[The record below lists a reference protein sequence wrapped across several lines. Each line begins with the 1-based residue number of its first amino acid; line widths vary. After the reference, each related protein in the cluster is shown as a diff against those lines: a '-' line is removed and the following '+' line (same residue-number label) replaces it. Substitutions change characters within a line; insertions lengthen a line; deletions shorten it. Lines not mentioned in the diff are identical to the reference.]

1 MRFTLLMLALLSFAA
16 QAEESDGPTP
26 CDNVETDQQ
35 SHDCSAYNRKTSET
49 EMSESYTDLLD
60 RINSQFP
67 KGSPELKAFTD
78 KLKAAQD
85 LWTRSRDADCDV
97 YTVNAG
103 KGTKAYEIA
112 QNDCRAQKSDERSEF
127 LQSVGLE

>member
-35 SHDCSAYNRKTSET
+35 SYDCSAYNRKTSET

-67 KGSPELKAFTD
+67 KGSPELKAFT
-78 KLKAAQD
+78 
-85 LWTRSRDADCDV
+85 

>member
-16 QAEESDGPTP
+16 QAEESDSPTP

-35 SHDCSAYNRKTSET
+35 SYECSAYNRKTSEA
-49 EMSESYTDLLD
+49 EMSGSYTDLLD
-60 RINSQFP
+60 RIKSQFP
-67 KGSPELKAFTD
+67 ADSPELKTFTG

-85 LWTRSRDADCDV
+85 LWAKSREADCDV

-103 KGTKAYEIA
+103 KGTQAYEVA

>member
-1 MRFTLLMLALLSFAA
+1 MRSTLLLLALLSLGAH
-16 QAEESDGPTP
+16 AEESDGPTP

-35 SHDCSAYNRKTSET
+35 GYDCSAYNRSTSET
-49 EMSESYTDLLD
+49 EMNESYKDLLD

-78 KLKAAQD
+78 KLKIAQD
-85 LWTRSRDADCDV
+85 LWAKSRDADCDV
-97 YTVNAG
+97 YTVNAA
-103 KGTKAYEIA
+103 KGTKVYDTA

>member
-1 MRFTLLMLALLSFAA
+1 M
-16 QAEESDGPTP
+16 
-26 CDNVETDQQ
+26 
-35 SHDCSAYNRKTSET
+35 
-49 EMSESYTDLLD
+49 
-60 RINSQFP
+60 
-67 KGSPELKAFTD
+67 
-78 KLKAAQD
+78 
-85 LWTRSRDADCDV
+85 